1 MNMKESGR
9 KPPNLGRIPAFTGED
24 YENLKISRPGIWF
37 ALKDIT
43 VGLSQYKAWLLDIT
57 PPYSCLPVKTNS
69 TYSVFH

>member
-1 MNMKESGR
+1 MKESGR

-43 VGLSQYKAWLLDIT
+43 VGLSQYKA
-57 PPYSCLPVKTNS
+57 
-69 TYSVFH
+69 